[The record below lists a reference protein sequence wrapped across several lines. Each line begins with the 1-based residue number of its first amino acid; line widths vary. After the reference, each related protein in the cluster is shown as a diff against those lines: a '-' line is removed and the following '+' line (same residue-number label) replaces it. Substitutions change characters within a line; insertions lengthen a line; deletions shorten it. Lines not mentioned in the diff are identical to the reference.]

1 MPYIPT
7 TPPVVD
13 TLIREY
19 GELARQAMIDFLPRR
34 EPRRYLYDLVDEY
47 PRRGGRLL
55 RPTLCI
61 ASACAHGA
69 TVDEAMKCAISVEL
83 LHNGL
88 LVVDDIQDESEE
100 RRGLPSLHSQ
110 WGVPLAINVGS
121 TMTVL
126 SLIPLLE
133 SVNTCGPFVALRVV
147 DEAVRAA
154 QACAEGQALE
164 LGWRLDNRV
173 DITESEYLDMVTRKT
188 CSYSTMFPIHAGALI
203 GTRAAEIEPAL
214 LHYAHCLGAAFQIQ
228 DDLLNIDGDH
238 VRYGKEIG
246 GDLLEGKRTLLTI
259 ELLRRC
265 TAPERAFV
273 TTFLGT
279 PRASKSPG
287 DLRRIVGMLRAYEC
301 PAFARRFAQNLLGAA
316 SYALEHDAARLTPSR
331 DLDFLRG
338 ILPWV
343 VEQPQQ
349 VGHA

>member
-1 MPYIPT
+1 MPQ
-7 TPPVVD
+7 TPPIVES
-13 TLIREY
+13 LIREY
-19 GELARQAMIDFLPRR
+19 GELARRAMISFLPRR

-69 TVDEAMKCAISVEL
+69 NVAEAMKAAISVEL

-88 LVVDDIQDESEE
+88 LVVDDIQDGSEE

-133 SVNTCGPFVALRVV
+133 SVTTCGPFVALRVV
-147 DEAVRAA
+147 DEAVRTA

-173 DITESEYLDMVTRKT
+173 DVTEAEYLEMVTRKT
-188 CSYSTMFPIHAGALI
+188 CSYSTIFPIHAGALI
-203 GTRAAEIEPAL
+203 GTRGAAIDDSL

-228 DDLLNIDGDH
+228 DDLLNLEGDH
-238 VRYGKEIG
+238 ARYGKELG

-265 TAPERAFV
+265 TPTERQQVVA
-273 TTFLGT
+273 FLGLPRERKT
-279 PRASKSPG
+279 PQQLQQIIAMMRH
-287 DLRRIVGMLRAYEC
+287 YQC
-301 PAFARRFAQNLLGAA
+301 PEFARRFAQNLLGAA
-316 SYALEHDAARLTPSR
+316 AYALDQYSHRLRPSR
-331 DLDFLRG
+331 DLEFLRG

-349 VGHA
+349 VAHG

>member
-1 MPYIPT
+1 MPL

-19 GELARQAMIDFLPRR
+19 GELARTAMLAFLPRR

-61 ASACAHGA
+61 ATACAHGA
-69 TVDEAMKCAISVEL
+69 AIEEAMKCAISVEL

-88 LVVDDIQDESEE
+88 LVIDDIQDGSEE
-100 RRGLPSLHSQ
+100 RRGLPSLHAK

-121 TMTVL
+121 AMTIL
-126 SLIPLLE
+126 SLVPLLE
-133 SVNTCGPFVALRVV
+133 SVKTCGPFVALRIV
-147 DEAVRAA
+147 DEAVRTA

-164 LGWRLDNRV
+164 LGWRRDNRV
-173 DITESEYLDMVTRKT
+173 DVTEAEYLDMVTRKT
-188 CSYSTMFPIHAGALI
+188 CSYTTIYPIHAGALI
-203 GTRAAEIEPAL
+203 GTRAANIDPAL

-228 DDLLNIDGDH
+228 DDLLNLEGDH

-265 TAPERAFV
+265 SPAERKQVVAF
-273 TTFLGT
+273 LAMPREAKT
-279 PRASKSPG
+279 PAQ
-287 DLRRIVGMLRAYEC
+287 LEHVLALMRRYEC
-301 PAFARRFAQNLLGAA
+301 PEFARRFAQNLLGAA
-316 SYALEHDAARLTPSR
+316 SFALDQYARGLPRSR
-331 DLDFLRG
+331 DLEFLYG

-349 VGHA
+349 VAHG